1 MKNSK
6 TILSLLA
13 GGMLAVTCSL
23 AAKPA
28 DAAILAQYTFTSGL
42 NSSDTDP
49 NSVASAFG
57 AGPGLGGTPR
67 ISSFRGD
74 PTPSVAV
81 TFANLPSSSRTTAI
95 NLGTYYNFSLT
106 PNAGQALTLNSLQFG
121 TNVGPAPTA
130 GATGNYFVRYSTNG
144 GTTFTDIGDAVYT
157 QASTNNP
164 NGNVPFTTRNVDLT
178 SLNMPFF
185 TTPVSFRIYEYK
197 GSAANNFGGGG
208 LRVDNVVVQ
217 GDVSP
222 VPELS
227 TGLLFAMAMIGM
239 GFVAMRRKNEGVSMG
254 KSPFAL

>member
-28 DAAILAQYTFTSGL
+28 DAAILAQYTFTGNSL

-57 AGPGLGGTPR
+57 SGPGQVQRVSG
-67 ISSFRGD
+67 FRGD

-81 TFANLPSSSRTTAI
+81 TFANLPSTSKATALS
-95 NLGTYYNFSLT
+95 LGTYYNFALT
-106 PNAGQALTLNSLQFG
+106 PNTGQKLVLNSLQFG
-121 TNVGPAPTA
+121 TNTGPSPILGA
-130 GATGNYFVRYSTNG
+130 GGNYFVRYSTNG
-144 GTTFTDIGDAVYT
+144 TTFMDIGDVAYT
-157 QASTNNP
+157 ELATNGA
-164 NGNVPFTTRNVDLT
+164 NGNVPFTTRNVDL
-178 SLNMPFF
+178 SSINMPFF

-197 GSAANNFGGGG
+197 NIATNNATNGG
-208 LRVDNVVVQ
+208 LRLDNIVVQ